1 MSVSIEW
8 SVSATGKERQNA
20 LGYSASNIALRKHIG
35 KRLEI
40 RDGAPV
46 TVSYCYPKLFTPRRG
61 AYNILFTMFESDR
74 LDEYFAPAFEKADLI
89 LTPSEWCAG
98 VFREC
103 TSRPV
108 EVVPLGVDLNLF
120 RYKRRRPKRGHR
132 LRFLYVGAP
141 NPRKMTILGELHKA
155 LFKQLPGVELYMK
168 TTGARWDEDSLAET
182 LARDPTAEI
191 VEEGLIRG
199 DQWTLDNRYLSN
211 ADLVSLYHSAHAFLH
226 LHCGEGWGLTSL
238 EAMATGLA
246 PIVTD
251 WSGTRD
257 FASRKNAFLVD
268 ATYKS
273 IDCLDDQGNIQKQWV
288 GWPDPGAAIKHICEI
303 VKDYRQSTL
312 RGKAAAEC
320 AKRFSWEAS
329 ARRFCDVLRIYGVA

>member
-1 MSVSIEW
+1 MSGSIEW

-20 LGYSASNIALRKHIG
+20 LGYAASNIALRKHIG
-35 KRLEI
+35 RRIEI

-46 TVSYCYPKLFTPRRG
+46 TVSYCYPKLFVPRPG
-61 AYNILFTMFESDR
+61 AFNVLFTMYESDK
-74 LDEYFAPAFEKADLI
+74 LDRNFAPAFEKADLI
-89 LTPSEWCAG
+89 LTPSEWCAE
-98 VFREC
+98 VFRGS
-103 TSRPV
+103 TDKPV
-108 EVVPLGVDLNLF
+108 EVVPLGVDLSLF
-120 RYKRRRPKRGHR
+120 RYKRRRPKRGDR

-141 NPRKMTILGELHKA
+141 NPRKMTILGELHLA
-155 LFKQLPGVELYMK
+155 LFKKIPNVELYMK
-168 TTGARWDEDSLAET
+168 TTGARWDEASLADT
-182 LARDPTAEI
+182 LSNDPSAEI
-191 VEEGLIRG
+191 IEDGLIRG
-199 DQWTLDNRYLSN
+199 DQWTLDNRYLPS

-257 FASRKNAFLVD
+257 FANRKNAFLVD
-268 ATYKS
+268 ANYKS
-273 IDCLDDQGNIQKQWV
+273 IDCEDGEGRPIEQWV
-288 GWPDPGAAIKHICEI
+288 GWPDPAAAMVHICEI

-329 ARRFCDVLRIYGVA
+329 AKRFCDVLRSYGVA